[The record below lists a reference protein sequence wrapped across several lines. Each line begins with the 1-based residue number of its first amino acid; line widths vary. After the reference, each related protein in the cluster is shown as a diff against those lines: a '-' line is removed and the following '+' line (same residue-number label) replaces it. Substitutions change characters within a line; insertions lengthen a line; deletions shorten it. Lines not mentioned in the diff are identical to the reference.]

1 MTIEI
6 IDRIEQVTPAWL
18 TRALAEAGFV
28 VEVSDVGVTPV
39 GTGQMGASYRLEIGV
54 VGDRGSLPETL
65 VVKLPGADPS
75 DRATVS
81 PAYRAEVTF
90 YRDVAHTVAV
100 RAPHCHLALL
110 SDDATEFTLLME
122 DLAPALQGDQIEGTD
137 PLRVAVAARNLAGL
151 HGPRWC
157 DPMILTESWCSELD
171 EGGAYFVGE
180 VLKGAIPPLC
190 ERLGEQ
196 ITAEDGDTLEAAAG
210 VMPAF
215 LTRARDRFA
224 PLHGDYRLDNLMF
237 APDGSTVAAVDWQT
251 LSCGLPGRDVA
262 YLIATSLSAEDR
274 RVHERDLVEAHRESL
289 GDHGVSGYDHDLAFE
304 DYRVGLLQ
312 CPLVIILG
320 AAFSTRTERGD
331 AMFAAMIRRSS
342 AAIRDLDTIGL
353 LTSS

>member
-6 IDRIEQVTPAWL
+6 IDRIEQVTPSWL
-18 TRALAEAGFV
+18 TAALADAGFA
-28 VEVSDVGVTPV
+28 VEVRDVGVTPV
-39 GTGQMGASYRLEIGV
+39 GTGQMGVSYRLEIDV

-81 PAYRAEVTF
+81 PAYRAEITF
-90 YRDVAHTVAV
+90 YRDVADTVAV
-100 RAPHCHLALL
+100 RAPRCHLALL
-110 SDDATEFTLLME
+110 SDDATAFTLLME
-122 DLAPALQGDQIEGTD
+122 DLAPAVQGDQIAGTD
-137 PLRVAVAARNLAGL
+137 PQRVAVAARNLAGL

-157 DPMILTESWCSELD
+157 DPDILTESWFSELD

-180 VLKGAIPPLC
+180 LLKGAVPPLC
-190 ERLGEQ
+190 ERLGNQ
-196 ITAEDGDTLEAAAG
+196 ISAEDGATLEAAAG
-210 VMPAF
+210 AMPAF
-215 LTRARDRFA
+215 LTRPRDRFA
-224 PLHGDYRLDNLMF
+224 PLHGDYRLDNLLF
-237 APDGSTVAAVDWQT
+237 SPDGSSVAAVDWQT

-274 RVHERDLVEAHRESL
+274 RIHERDLVEAHRESL
-289 GDHGVSGYDHDLAFE
+289 AAHGVDGYDHEVAFE
-304 DYRVGLLQ
+304 DYRVGLMQ

-342 AAIRDLDTIGL
+342 AAIRELDTLRL
-353 LTSS
+353 LGA